1 MKKVFLLAA
10 AAMLVMSCLLV
21 GCGKDYAKQLQDS
34 NSFGHTMTVG
44 DAFNKY
50 FESPHWETTG
60 SDDDVYVEFTG
71 KGAYDESAVM
81 KGFIPGADN
90 SGGDTSLKDVKF
102 VFDYSSIRDSFELDS
117 CTVDG
122 EELTGNM
129 PNLYIESIYNAVK

>member
-1 MKKVFLLAA
+1 MKKFFVMAVAAILA
-10 AAMLVMSCLLV
+10 MSCVLV

-34 NSFGHTMTVG
+34 QSFGQTMTVG
-44 DAFNKY
+44 DAFNRY

-71 KGAYDESAVM
+71 KGAYDESAVL

-90 SGGDTSLKDVKF
+90 SGADASLKDVKF
-102 VFDYSSIRDSFELDS
+102 VFDYSNLRDSFDLDS

-122 EELTGNM
+122 VELTGNM
-129 PNLYIESIYNAVK
+129 PDLYLEAIYKAVK